1 MCSGVVLVRRAGF
14 LLIWVVWICVVA
26 SPGWAVPRFGR
37 PGAYTVDGAPV
48 GIRAATID
56 SKSGRDLVT
65 ANEAGVE
72 GPSLSILINRGNGSF
87 FPQEPMTV
95 NAAKY
100 IVQAIASGD
109 FNADGRDDLAV
120 AVDDISVFPP
130 RAAVLVYLNTGS
142 GDFAEPVDV
151 RLSGFFPRAIE
162 AADVTGDGALDL
174 LVVHA
179 QSGAPAAGLVSL
191 LSGQRS
197 GGTPTG
203 AFSVTESS
211 PVGSTPSALSVGDL
225 DGDTHLD
232 VAVTDQGGGAVYLL
246 YGTGMAGDAL
256 APPVEVMAGA
266 TPIAALIDAL
276 PGAVLPQLLV
286 GTRSGGK
293 LLRFAQT
300 APRVFAA
307 PSEQRIGFVPV
318 TMGLAELTGDDVEDF
333 VLLSALGADL
343 WVGAADG
350 SFSFGES
357 IIAGDDALSALTLAD
372 LNGDATIDVAA
383 SATIQDRVVVALNG
397 ADVPLTPSPT
407 PTITPTSLRTATASP
422 TPTGDAGA
430 CAGDCDGDA
439 QVSINELIQGVNIAL
454 GNVAVASCAAFDR
467 DGNGQVTVNE
477 LIAAVNNAL
486 GGCPSA

>member
-1 MCSGVVLVRRAGF
+1 
-14 LLIWVVWICVVA
+14 
-26 SPGWAVPRFGR
+26 
-37 PGAYTVDGAPV
+37 
-48 GIRAATID
+48 
-56 SKSGRDLVT
+56 
-65 ANEAGVE
+65 
-72 GPSLSILINRGNGSF
+72 
-87 FPQEPMTV
+87 
-95 NAAKY
+95 
-100 IVQAIASGD
+100 
-109 FNADGRDDLAV
+109 
-120 AVDDISVFPP
+120 
-130 RAAVLVYLNTGS
+130 
-142 GDFAEPVDV
+142 
-151 RLSGFFPRAIE
+151 
-162 AADVTGDGALDL
+162 
-174 LVVHA
+174 
-179 QSGAPAAGLVSL
+179 
-191 LSGQRS
+191 
-197 GGTPTG
+197 
-203 AFSVTESS
+203 
-211 PVGSTPSALSVGDL
+211 
-225 DGDTHLD
+225 
-232 VAVTDQGGGAVYLL
+232 
-246 YGTGMAGDAL
+246 
-256 APPVEVMAGA
+256 MAGA
-266 TPIAALIDAL
+266 TPVAALIDVL
-276 PGAVLPQLLV
+276 PGAALPQLLV

-300 APRVFAA
+300 APRAFAA